1 MQMGELYGAQSTYG
15 WRLRLW
21 YTIQQSRSTNRSTI
35 ALTLQI
41 YDGTGESYNQAANS
55 CYYVLQGTKVYH
67 PYSYRAKG
75 WYDLGTKS
83 ITVDHDSKGEASV
96 TLSAEWH
103 SGFSSQWTPAS
114 LSVSGKVT
122 LPTIPRA
129 SSLAVPALTLGSSAT
144 LAVTKADSS
153 YTHRITYA
161 WGTHSGVVSAE
172 TGATSITWTPPLEL
186 ANDIPNAATG
196 VGTLTITTYSGDTAL
211 GSQSYSF
218 TASVPA
224 SAAPAASVVLSDAA
238 GYADTYGAYVQAKSR
253 LKAVTAASGQY
264 GATIK
269 GCVLA
274 VSGLSASG
282 LTATSGVLP
291 ESGTVGYTITVTDS
305 RGLATVLRGTITV
318 LPYAAPGIR
327 SISVARCDADGAD
340 NPAGAYALVS
350 FVGSVSALDD
360 QNTAAYAIRYR
371 PQGADTWS
379 SQAVPAASGQY
390 APSASGI
397 IPAAV
402 DTVFEV
408 CVSATDALG
417 STASLIVVLTS
428 AQVLFRTAPAV
439 DGLSIGQY
447 LTEAATLIVGGL
459 IKRLKL
465 PGPAAVLCGG
475 KPLLDY
481 LHPVGSIFQS
491 TDSTSPAELFGG
503 TWEQVKDVFLLAAGD
518 SHEAGSTGGE
528 ETHTLTKAEIPDH
541 NHTFKYTG
549 QSVTTGVN
557 AVRLY
562 QAASNQYNAYSG
574 GQSSDCGDQAH
585 NNMPPYLAVYTW
597 RRTA

>member
-1 MQMGELYGAQSTYG
+1 MGELYGAQSTYG
-15 WRLRLW
+15 WRLRLG

-340 NPAGAYALVS
+340 NPAGAYALVY

-481 LHPVGSIFQS
+481 LHPVGSIYQS
-491 TDSTSPAELFGG
+491 TDATSPADLFGG

-518 SHEAGSTGGE
+518 SHAAGSTGGE

-541 NHTFKYTG
+541 AHTLKYTG
-549 QSVTTGVN
+549 QSVTEGVN
-557 AVRLY
+557 AIRLY

>member
-1 MQMGELYGAQSTYG
+1 MGELYGAQSTYG
-15 WRLRLW
+15 WRLRLG

-481 LHPVGSIFQS
+481 LHPVGSIYQS
-491 TDSTSPAELFGG
+491 TDDTSPADLFGG

-518 SHEAGSTGGE
+518 SHAAGSTGGE

-541 NHTFKYTG
+541 AHTLKYTG
-549 QSVTTGVN
+549 QSVTDGVN
-557 AVRLY
+557 AIRLY
-562 QAASNQYNAYSG
+562 QAASYQYNAYSG

-597 RRTA
+597 CRTA

>member
-1 MQMGELYGAQSTYG
+1 MGELYGAQSTYG
-15 WRLRLW
+15 WRLRLG

-35 ALTLQI
+35 ALSLQI

-186 ANDIPNAATG
+186 ANDIPNAAAG

-238 GYADTYGAYVQAKSR
+238 GYADTYGAYVQLKSR

-379 SQAVPAASGQY
+379 NQAVPAASGQY

-408 CVSATDALG
+408 CVSATDAL
-417 STASLIVVLTS
+417 SRTDSLIVILPS
-428 AQVLFRTAPAV
+428 AQVLFRTAPNA

-447 LTEAATLIVGGL
+447 RTESGALIVGGL
-459 IKRLKL
+459 IEALKL
-465 PGPAAVLCGG
+465 PAMGGVSLGG
-475 KPLLDY
+475 KALLDL
-481 LHPVGSIFQS
+481 LHPVGSIYQS
-491 TDSTSPAELFGG
+491 TDATSPADLFGG
-503 TWEQVKDVFLLAAGD
+503 TWEQIKDVFLLAAGD
-518 SHEAGSTGGE
+518 SHAAGSTGGE
-528 ETHTLTKAEIPDH
+528 EEHILTAAEMA
-541 NHTFKYTG
+541 NHTHGYDYTG
-549 QSVTTGVN
+549 QSITEGVN
-557 AVRLY
+557 AIRLY
-562 QAASNQYNAYSG
+562 KAASTQYNAYTGKATSNCG
-574 GQSSDCGDQAH
+574 GQAH

>member
-15 WRLRLW
+15 WRLRLG

>member
-1 MQMGELYGAQSTYG
+1 MGELYGAQSTYG
-15 WRLRLW
+15 WRLRLG

-35 ALTLQI
+35 ALSLQI

-186 ANDIPNAATG
+186 ANDIPNAAAG

-408 CVSATDALG
+408 CVSATDAL
-417 STASLIVVLTS
+417 SRTDSLIVILPS
-428 AQVLFRTAPAV
+428 AQVLFRTAPNAN
-439 DGLSIGQY
+439 GLSIGQY
-447 LTEAATLIVGGL
+447 RTESGALIVGGL
-459 IKRLKL
+459 IEALKL
-465 PGPAAVLCGG
+465 PAMGG
-475 KPLLDY
+475 VSLGGTALLDL

-528 ETHTLTKAEIPDH
+528 EEHILTAAEMA
-541 NHTFKYTG
+541 NHTHGYDYTG
-549 QSVTTGVN
+549 QSITEGVN
-557 AVRLY
+557 AIRLY
-562 QAASNQYNAYSG
+562 KAASTQYNAYTGKATSNCG
-574 GQSSDCGDQAH
+574 GQAH

>member
-1 MQMGELYGAQSTYG
+1 MGELYGAQSTYG
-15 WRLRLW
+15 WRLWLG
-21 YTIQQSRSTNRSTI
+21 YTIQQSRTNNRSTI
-35 ALTLQI
+35 ALALQI

-55 CYYVLQGTKVYH
+55 CFYVLQGSKVYH
-67 PYSYRAKG
+67 PYSYKAKG
-75 WYDLGTKS
+75 WYDLGTKT

-114 LSVSGKVT
+114 LTVSGKVT

-144 LAVTKADSS
+144 LDVTKADSS
-153 YTHRITYA
+153 YTHKITYA
-161 WGTHSGVVSAE
+161 WGTHSGTVTDR
-172 TGATSITWTPPLEL
+172 TGDTSIAWTPPMEL
-186 ANDIPNAATG
+186 ASDIPNAASG
-196 VGTLTITTYSGDTAL
+196 VGTLTITTYDGDSVL
-211 GSQSYSF
+211 GSLSYSF
-218 TASVPA
+218 TASVPS
-224 SAAPAASVVLSDAA
+224 SAAPVATVALSDAG
-238 GYADTYGAYVQAKSR
+238 GYADAYGAYVQAKSR
-253 LKAVTAASGQY
+253 LKAVTTASGQY
-264 GATIK
+264 GATVK
-269 GCVLA
+269 GCALA
-274 VSGLSASG
+274 VSGLTASG

-291 ESGTVGYTITVTDS
+291 ESGTVGYTVTVTDS

-340 NPAGAYALVS
+340 DPAGAYALVS
-350 FVGSVSALDD
+350 FVGAVSPLGD

-390 APSASGI
+390 APSASGV

-402 DTVFEV
+402 DTVYEV
-408 CVSATDALG
+408 CVAVTDAMG
-417 STASLIVVLTS
+417 RTDSLIVILPS
-428 AQVLFRTAPAV
+428 AQVLFRTAPNA

-447 LTEAATLIVGGL
+447 HTESGALIVGGL
-459 IKRLKL
+459 IGALKL
-465 PGPAAVLCGG
+465 PAMDGVSLGG
-475 KPLLDY
+475 KALLDL

-518 SHEAGSTGGE
+518 SYAAGSTGGE
-528 ETHTLTKAEIPDH
+528 ARHALTTAEMPAHTHGYD
-541 NHTFKYTG
+541 FTG
-549 QSVTTGVN
+549 QSTVTGVT
-557 AVRLY
+557 AIRLY
-562 QAASNQYNAYSG
+562 DADGRKNEYKGASASVG
-574 GQSSDCGDQAH
+574 GGRAH

>member
-1 MQMGELYGAQSTYG
+1 MGELYGAQSTYG
-15 WRLRLW
+15 WRLRLG

-35 ALTLQI
+35 ALSLQI

-144 LAVTKADSS
+144 LDVTKADSS
-153 YTHRITYA
+153 YTHKITYA
-161 WGTHSGVVSAE
+161 WGTHSGTVTDR
-172 TGATSITWTPPLEL
+172 TGDTSIAWTPPMEL
-186 ANDIPNAATG
+186 ASDIPNAASG
-196 VGTLTITTYSGDTAL
+196 VGTLTITTYDGGSVL
-211 GSQSYSF
+211 GSLSYSF
-218 TASVPA
+218 TASVPS
-224 SAAPAASVVLSDAA
+224 SAAPVATVALSDAG

-253 LKAVTAASGQY
+253 LKAVTTASGQY
-264 GATIK
+264 GATVK
-269 GCVLA
+269 GCALA
-274 VSGLSASG
+274 VSGLTASG
-282 LTATSGVLP
+282 LTATSGVLQ
-291 ESGTVGYTITVTDS
+291 ESGTVGYTVTVTDS
-305 RGLATVLRGTITV
+305 RGLSTVLRGTITV
-318 LPYAAPGIR
+318 LPYAAPGVR
-327 SISVARCDADGAD
+327 SISAARCDADGTD
-340 NPAGAYALVS
+340 NPAGDHAKVS
-350 FVGSVSALDD
+350 FVGAVAPLTDK
-360 QNTAAYAIRYR
+360 NTAAYVIRYR
-371 PQGADTWS
+371 AQGADTWS
-379 SQAVPAASGQY
+379 SQAVPDAAGQY
-390 APSASGI
+390 TPSAYGV

-402 DTVFEV
+402 DTVYEV
-408 CVSATDALG
+408 CIAVTDALG
-417 STASLIVVLTS
+417 STASLIVVLPS

-459 IKRLKL
+459 IKHLKL
-465 PGPAAVLCGG
+465 PGPAAVLFGG

-481 LHPVGSIFQS
+481 LHPVGSIYQS
-491 TDSTSPAELFGG
+491 TDPTSPADLFGG
-503 TWEQVKDVFLLAAGD
+503 TWEQIKDRFLLAAGD
-518 SHEAGSTGGE
+518 SHAAGSTGGE
-528 ETHTLTKAEIPDH
+528 EEHILTAAEMA
-541 NHTFKYTG
+541 NHTHGYDYTG
-549 QSVTTGVN
+549 QSITEGVN
-557 AVRLY
+557 AIRLY
-562 QAASNQYNAYSG
+562 NAASTQYNAYTGKATSNCG
-574 GQSSDCGDQAH
+574 GQAH

>member
-15 WRLRLW
+15 WRLRLG

-350 FVGSVSALDD
+350 FVGSLSALDD

-481 LHPVGSIFQS
+481 LHPVGSIYQS
-491 TDSTSPAELFGG
+491 TDPTSPADLFGG
-503 TWEQVKDVFLLAAGD
+503 TWEQIKDVFLLAAGE
-518 SHEAGSTGGE
+518 SHAAGSTGGE

>member
-1 MQMGELYGAQSTYG
+1 MPMGELYGSKSTYG
-15 WRLRLW
+15 WRLWLG
-21 YTIQQSRSTNRSTI
+21 YTIQQSRNSNRSTI
-35 ALTLQI
+35 ALSLQI

-67 PYSYRAKG
+67 PYSYTAKG
-75 WYDLGTKS
+75 WYDLGTKT
-83 ITVDHDSKGEASV
+83 ITVDHDAKGEATV

-103 SGFSSQWTPAS
+103 SGFTSQWTPAS

-129 SSLAVPALTLGSSAT
+129 SSLAVPSMTLGSPAILT
-144 LAVTKADSS
+144 VTKADSS

-161 WGTHSGVVSAE
+161 WGAHSGVVSAE

-186 ANDIPNAATG
+186 ANDIPNAAAG

-218 TASVPA
+218 AASVPSSAAPTASVA
-224 SAAPAASVVLSDAA
+224 LSDAA
-238 GYADTYGAYVQAKSR
+238 GYADTYGAYVQTKSR
-253 LKAVTAASGQY
+253 LKAVTTANGKY
-264 GATIK
+264 GATVK
-269 GCVLA
+269 GYTLA
-274 VSGLSASG
+274 ISG
-282 LTATSGVLP
+282 LTATGATATTGVLP
-291 ESGTVGYTITVTDS
+291 ESGTVAYAVTVTDS
-305 RGLATVLRGTITV
+305 RGLSTVLRGKITV

-350 FVGSVSALDD
+350 FVGSVSALDN

-371 PQGADTWS
+371 AQGADTWS

-408 CVSATDALG
+408 CVSATDAL
-417 STASLIVVLTS
+417 SRTDSLIVILPS
-428 AQVLFRTAPAV
+428 AQVLFRTAPNA

-447 LTEAATLIVGGL
+447 RTEPGALIVGGL
-459 IKRLKL
+459 IEALKL
-465 PGPAAVLCGG
+465 PAMDGVSLGG
-475 KPLLDY
+475 KALLDL

-491 TDSTSPAELFGG
+491 TDSTSPAKLFGG
-503 TWEQVKDVFLLAAGD
+503 TWEQIKDVFLLAAGD
-518 SHEAGSTGGE
+518 SHAAGSTGGE
-528 ETHTLTKAEIPDH
+528 EEHVLTAAEMA
-541 NHTFKYTG
+541 NHTHGYDYTG
-549 QSVTTGVN
+549 QSITEGVN
-557 AVRLY
+557 AIRLY
-562 QAASNQYNAYSG
+562 EAASTQYNAYTGKATSNCG
-574 GQSSDCGDQAH
+574 GQAH

>member
-15 WRLRLW
+15 WRLRLG

-35 ALTLQI
+35 ALSLQI

-186 ANDIPNAATG
+186 ANDIPNAAAG

-408 CVSATDALG
+408 CVSATDAL
-417 STASLIVVLTS
+417 SRTDSLIVILPS
-428 AQVLFRTAPAV
+428 AQVLFRTAPNAN
-439 DGLSIGQY
+439 GLSIGQY
-447 LTEAATLIVGGL
+447 RTESGALIVGGL
-459 IKRLKL
+459 IEALKL
-465 PGPAAVLCGG
+465 PAMGG
-475 KPLLDY
+475 VSLGGTALLDL

-491 TDSTSPAELFGG
+491 TDPTSPADLFGG
-503 TWEQVKDVFLLAAGD
+503 TWEQIKDVFLLAAGD
-518 SHEAGSTGGE
+518 AHAAGSTGGE
-528 ETHTLTKAEIPDH
+528 EEHILTAAEMA
-541 NHTFKYTG
+541 NHTHGYDYTG
-549 QSVTTGVN
+549 QSITEGVN
-557 AVRLY
+557 AIRLY
-562 QAASNQYNAYSG
+562 KAASTQYNAYTGKATSNCG
-574 GQSSDCGDQAH
+574 GQAH

>member
-1 MQMGELYGAQSTYG
+1 MGELYGAQSTYG
-15 WRLRLW
+15 WRLRLG
-21 YTIQQSRSTNRSTI
+21 YTIQQSRTNNRSTI
-35 ALTLQI
+35 ALALQI

-55 CYYVLQGTKVYH
+55 CYYVLQGSKVYH
-67 PYSYRAKG
+67 PYSYKAKG
-75 WYDLGTKS
+75 WYDLGTKT
-83 ITVDHDSKGEASV
+83 ITVDHDSKGEATV

-103 SGFSSQWTPAS
+103 SGFTSQWTPAS

-129 SSLAVPALTLGSSAT
+129 SSLAVPSMALGSPAT
-144 LAVTKADSS
+144 LTVTKADSS

-172 TGATSITWTPPLEL
+172 TGATSIIWTPPLDL
-186 ANDIPNAATG
+186 ANDIPNAAAG
-196 VGTLTITTYSGDTAL
+196 VGTLTITTYSGNTAL

-224 SAAPAASVVLSDAA
+224 SAAPAASVALSDAA
-238 GYADTYGAYVQAKSR
+238 GYADTYGAYVQTKSR
-253 LKAVTAASGQY
+253 LKAVTTANGKY

-269 GCVLA
+269 GYTLA
-274 VSGLSASG
+274 ISG
-282 LTATSGVLP
+282 LTATGATATTGVLP
-291 ESGTVGYTITVTDS
+291 ESGTVAYAVTVTDS
-305 RGLATVLRGTITV
+305 RGLSTVLRGTITV
-318 LPYAAPGIR
+318 LPYAAPGVR
-327 SISVARCDADGAD
+327 SISAARCDADGTD
-340 NPAGAYALVS
+340 NPAGDHAKVS
-350 FVGSVSALDD
+350 FVGAVAPLSD
-360 QNTAAYAIRYR
+360 QNTAAYVIRYR
-371 PQGADTWS
+371 AQGADTWS

-408 CVSATDALG
+408 CVSATDAL
-417 STASLIVVLTS
+417 SRTDSLIVILPS
-428 AQVLFRTAPAV
+428 AQVLFRTAPNA

-447 LTEAATLIVGGL
+447 RTESGALIVGGL
-459 IKRLKL
+459 IEALKL
-465 PGPAAVLCGG
+465 PAMAGVSLGG
-475 KPLLDY
+475 TALLDL
-481 LHPVGSIFQS
+481 LHPVGSIYQS
-491 TDSTSPAELFGG
+491 TDATSPADLFGG

-518 SHEAGSTGGE
+518 SHAAGSTGGE

-549 QSVTTGVN
+549 QSVTEGVN
-557 AVRLY
+557 AIRLY

-597 RRTA
+597 HRTA

>member
-1 MQMGELYGAQSTYG
+1 MGELYGAQSTYG
-15 WRLRLW
+15 WRLRLG

-35 ALTLQI
+35 ALSLQI

-238 GYADTYGAYVQAKSR
+238 GYADTYGAYVQLKSR

-518 SHEAGSTGGE
+518 SHAAGSTGGE
-528 ETHTLTKAEIPDH
+528 ETHTLTKAELPDH
-541 NHTFKYTG
+541 AHTLKYTG
-549 QSVTTGVN
+549 QSVTEGVN

>member
-1 MQMGELYGAQSTYG
+1 MGELYGAQSTYG
-15 WRLRLW
+15 WRLWLG
-21 YTIQQSRSTNRSTI
+21 YTIQQSRTNNRSTI
-35 ALTLQI
+35 ALSLQI

-55 CYYVLQGTKVYH
+55 CFYVLQGSKVYH
-67 PYSYRAKG
+67 PYSYKAKG
-75 WYDLGTKS
+75 WYDLGTKT

-103 SGFSSQWTPAS
+103 SGFTSQWTPAS

-144 LAVTKADSS
+144 LDVTKADSS
-153 YTHRITYA
+153 YTHKITYA
-161 WGTHSGVVSAE
+161 WGTHSGTVTDR
-172 TGATSITWTPPLEL
+172 TGDTSIAWTPPMEL
-186 ANDIPNAATG
+186 ASDIPNAASG
-196 VGTLTITTYSGDTAL
+196 VGTLTITTYDGDSVL
-211 GSQSYSF
+211 GSLSYSF
-218 TASVPA
+218 TASVPS
-224 SAAPAASVVLSDAA
+224 SAAPVVTVALSDAG

-253 LKAVTAASGQY
+253 LRAVTTASGQY
-264 GATIK
+264 GATVK
-269 GCVLA
+269 GCALA
-274 VSGLSASG
+274 VSGLTASG

-291 ESGTVGYTITVTDS
+291 ESGTVGYTVTVTDS
-305 RGLATVLRGTITV
+305 RGLVTVLRGTITV

-340 NPAGAYALVS
+340 DPAGAYALVS
-350 FVGSVSALDD
+350 FVGAVSPLGD

-390 APSASGI
+390 APSASGV

-402 DTVFEV
+402 DTVYEV
-408 CVSATDALG
+408 CVAVTDAMG
-417 STASLIVVLTS
+417 RTDSLIVVLPS

-459 IKRLKL
+459 IKHLKL
-465 PGPAAVLCGG
+465 PGPAAVLFGG

-481 LHPVGSIFQS
+481 LHPVGSIYQS
-491 TDSTSPAELFGG
+491 TDPTSPADLFGG
-503 TWEQVKDVFLLAAGD
+503 TWEQIKDRFLLAAGD
-518 SHEAGSTGGE
+518 SHEAGTTGGE
-528 ETHTLTKAEIPDH
+528 EEHILTAEEMA
-541 NHTFKYTG
+541 NHTHGYDYTG
-549 QSVTTGVN
+549 QSDATGTGAIKIVSPGST
-557 AVRLY
+557 A
-562 QAASNQYNAYSG
+562 NAYTGKATSNCG
-574 GQSSDCGDQAH
+574 GQAH

>member
-1 MQMGELYGAQSTYG
+1 MGDLYGSKSTYG
-15 WRLRLW
+15 WQLRLR
-21 YTIQQSRSTNRSTI
+21 YTIQQSRSNNRSTI
-35 ALTLQI
+35 ALSLQI

-67 PYSYRAKG
+67 PYSYTAKG
-75 WYDLGTKS
+75 WYDLGTKT
-83 ITVDHDSKGEASV
+83 ITVDHDAKGEATV

-103 SGFSSQWTPAS
+103 SGFTSQWTPAS

-129 SSLAVPALTLGSSAT
+129 SSLAVPSMTLGSPAT
-144 LAVTKADSS
+144 LTVTKADSS

-172 TGATSITWTPPLEL
+172 TGATSITWTPPMDL

-238 GYADTYGAYVQAKSR
+238 GYADTYGAYVQTKSR
-253 LKAVTAASGQY
+253 LMAVTTASGQY
-264 GATIK
+264 GATVK
-269 GCVLA
+269 GYTLA
-274 VSGLSASG
+274 VSGL
-282 LTATSGVLP
+282 TATGATATTGVLP
-291 ESGTVGYTITVTDS
+291 ESGTVAYAVTVTDS
-305 RGLATVLRGTITV
+305 RGLSTVLRGTITV

-327 SISVARCDADGAD
+327 SISAARCDADGTD
-340 NPAGAYALVS
+340 NPAGDHAKVS
-350 FVGSVSALDD
+350 FVGAVAPLTS
-360 QNTAAYAIRYR
+360 QNTAAYVIRYR
-371 PQGADTWS
+371 AQGADTWS
-379 SQAVPAASGQY
+379 SQAVPDAAGQY
-390 APSASGI
+390 TPSAFGI

-402 DTVFEV
+402 DTVYEV
-408 CVSATDALG
+408 CIAVTDALG
-417 STASLIVVLTS
+417 STASLIVVLPS

-465 PGPAAVLCGG
+465 PGPAAVLFGG
-475 KPLLDY
+475 KSLLDY
-481 LHPVGSIFQS
+481 LHPVGSIYQS
-491 TDSTSPAELFGG
+491 TDATSPADLFGG

-518 SHEAGSTGGE
+518 SHTAGSTGGE
-528 ETHTLTKAEIPDH
+528 ETHTLTKAELPDH

>member
-1 MQMGELYGAQSTYG
+1 MGELYGSKSTYG
-15 WRLRLW
+15 WQLRLR
-21 YTIQQSRSTNRSTI
+21 YTIQQSRSNNRSTI
-35 ALTLQI
+35 ALSLQI

-67 PYSYRAKG
+67 PYSYTAKG
-75 WYDLGTKS
+75 WYDLGTKT
-83 ITVDHDSKGEASV
+83 ITVDHDAKGEATV

-103 SGFSSQWTPAS
+103 SGFTSQWTPAS

-129 SSLAVPALTLGSSAT
+129 SSLAVPSMTLGSPAT
-144 LAVTKADSS
+144 LTVTKADSS

-172 TGATSITWTPPLEL
+172 TGATSITWTPPMDL

-196 VGTLTITTYSGDTAL
+196 VGTLTITTYSGGTAL

-218 TASVPA
+218 MASVPA
-224 SAAPAASVVLSDAA
+224 SAAPAASVALSDAV
-238 GYADTYGAYVQAKSR
+238 GYADTYGAYMQTKSR
-253 LKAVTAASGQY
+253 LKAVTTASGKY
-264 GATIK
+264 GATVK
-269 GCVLA
+269 GYTLA
-274 VSGLSASG
+274 ISGM
-282 LTATSGVLP
+282 TATGATATTGVLP
-291 ESGTVGYTITVTDS
+291 ESGTVAYAVTVTDS
-305 RGLATVLRGTITV
+305 RGLSTVLRGTITV

-327 SISVARCDADGAD
+327 SISAARCDADGTD
-340 NPAGAYALVS
+340 NPAGDHAKVS
-350 FVGSVSALDD
+350 FVGAVAPLAD
-360 QNTAAYAIRYR
+360 QNTAAYVIRYR
-371 PQGADTWS
+371 AQGADTWS
-379 SQAVPAASGQY
+379 SQTVPDAAGQY
-390 APSASGI
+390 TPSAFGI

-402 DTVFEV
+402 DTVYEV
-408 CVSATDALG
+408 CIAVTDALG
-417 STASLIVVLTS
+417 STASLIVVLPS

-459 IKRLKL
+459 IKALKL
-465 PGPAAVLCGG
+465 PAMAGVSLGG
-475 KPLLDY
+475 TALLDL
-481 LHPVGSIFQS
+481 LHPVGSIYQS
-491 TDSTSPAELFGG
+491 TDATSPAELFGG
-503 TWEQVKDVFLLAAGD
+503 TWEQVKDVFLLAAGE
-518 SHEAGSTGGE
+518 SHAAGATGGE
-528 ETHTLTKAEIPDH
+528 ETHTLTKAELPDH

>member
-15 WRLRLW
+15 WRLRLG

-144 LAVTKADSS
+144 LDVTKADSS
-153 YTHRITYA
+153 YTHKITYA
-161 WGTHSGVVSAE
+161 WGTHSGTVTDR
-172 TGATSITWTPPLEL
+172 TGDTSIAWTPPMEL
-186 ANDIPNAATG
+186 ASDIPNAASG
-196 VGTLTITTYSGDTAL
+196 VGTLTITTYDGGSVL
-211 GSQSYSF
+211 GSLSYSF
-218 TASVPA
+218 TASVPS
-224 SAAPAASVVLSDAA
+224 SAAPVATVALSDAG

-253 LKAVTAASGQY
+253 LKAVTTASGQY
-264 GATIK
+264 GATVK
-269 GCVLA
+269 GCALA
-274 VSGLSASG
+274 VSGLTASG

-291 ESGTVGYTITVTDS
+291 ESGTVGYTVTVTDS

-340 NPAGAYALVS
+340 DPAGAYALVS
-350 FVGSVSALDD
+350 FVGSVSALGD

-402 DTVFEV
+402 DTVYEV
-408 CVSATDALG
+408 CVAVTDAMG
-417 STASLIVVLTS
+417 RTDSLIVILPS
-428 AQVLFRTAPAV
+428 AQVLFRTAPNA

-447 LTEAATLIVGGL
+447 RTESGALIVGGL
-459 IKRLKL
+459 IEALKL
-465 PGPAAVLCGG
+465 PAMDGVSLGG
-475 KPLLDY
+475 KALLDL
-481 LHPVGSIFQS
+481 LHPVGSIYQS

-518 SHEAGSTGGE
+518 SHAAGSTGGE
-528 ETHTLTKAEIPDH
+528 ETHTLTKAELPDH

-549 QSVTTGVN
+549 QSVTEGVN
-557 AVRLY
+557 AIRLY
-562 QAASNQYNAYSG
+562 QAARNQYNAYSG
-574 GQSSDCGDQAH
+574 GQSSNCGGQAH

>member
-1 MQMGELYGAQSTYG
+1 MGELYGAQSTYG
-15 WRLRLW
+15 WRLRLG

-35 ALTLQI
+35 ALSLQI

-186 ANDIPNAATG
+186 ANDIPNAAAG

-327 SISVARCDADGAD
+327 SISAARCDADGTD
-340 NPAGAYALVS
+340 NPAGDHAKVS
-350 FVGSVSALDD
+350 FVGAVAPLTDK
-360 QNTAAYAIRYR
+360 NTAAYVIRYR
-371 PQGADTWS
+371 AQGADTWS
-379 SQAVPAASGQY
+379 SQAVPDAAGQY
-390 APSASGI
+390 TPSAYGV

-402 DTVFEV
+402 DTVYEV
-408 CVSATDALG
+408 CIAVTDALG
-417 STASLIVVLTS
+417 STASLIVVLPS

-459 IKRLKL
+459 IKNLKL
-465 PGPAAVLCGG
+465 PGPAAVLFGG
-475 KPLLDY
+475 KSLLDY
-481 LHPVGSIFQS
+481 LHPVGSIYQS
-491 TDSTSPAELFGG
+491 TDPTSPADLFGG
-503 TWEQVKDVFLLAAGD
+503 TWEQIKDVFLLAAGD
-518 SHEAGSTGGE
+518 AHAAGSTGGE
-528 ETHTLTKAEIPDH
+528 EEHILTAAEMA
-541 NHTFKYTG
+541 NHTHGYDYTG
-549 QSVTTGVN
+549 QSITEGVN
-557 AVRLY
+557 AIRLY
-562 QAASNQYNAYSG
+562 KAASTQYNAYTGKATSNCG
-574 GQSSDCGDQAH
+574 GQAH